1 MPTIEVKVPAIGDY
15 KDVPVIDVL
24 VKPGDDV
31 KADDPLVTL
40 ESDKATMDVP
50 APAAGKV
57 RELKVK
63 TGDRVSE
70 GSIVLTLEAGAGA
83 KPAAADG
90 GGAAQAARAETSGE
104 AAEASAGPPTLTRT
118 GTRTP
123 TAPPASRAPAPPPS
137 PRPAPASRGG
147 EPAERRPT
155 STSAIASALE
165 VKVPSI
171 GDYTDVPIIDVLVKA
186 GDEVAA
192 DAPLV
197 TLESDKAT
205 MDVPSPAA
213 GKIRELKVKTGDR
226 VSEGS
231 VIAILESAAPA
242 THSDL
247 AASALEPVEGRDHV
261 PEQREPAAPAAAPQ
275 PAAPALRAVP
285 PPRPEEPQPAG
296 RVAHA
301 SPSVRKLARELGVD
315 LSRVEGSGPKGR
327 VLQPDVQRY
336 VKEALARA
344 AAAPAAGVGAGG
356 LELAPWPKV
365 DFAKFGPVEVQPLS
379 RIRKLSK
386 TNLARNWVMIPH
398 VTQHDE
404 ADITELEKFRK
415 ELNDEHA
422 KQGLKVTLLA
432 FLVKAAVAAL
442 REFPELNA
450 SLDGDQLVLKNY
462 FHVGFA
468 ADTPHGLVVPVIHD
482 ADLKGVLEIA
492 KELGTLA
499 AKAREGKLALADM
512 QGGCFS
518 ISSLG
523 GIGGTFFTPII
534 NAPEVAILGVSRSA
548 MKPVWDGEKFVP
560 RLILPLSLSYDHR
573 VIDGALAARI
583 TSFLVRLLGDFRRAM
598 L

>member
-231 VIAILESAAPA
+231 VIAILESAPPA

-450 SLDGDQLVLKNY
+450 SLDGDQLVLKHY

-492 KELGTLA
+492 KELGALA